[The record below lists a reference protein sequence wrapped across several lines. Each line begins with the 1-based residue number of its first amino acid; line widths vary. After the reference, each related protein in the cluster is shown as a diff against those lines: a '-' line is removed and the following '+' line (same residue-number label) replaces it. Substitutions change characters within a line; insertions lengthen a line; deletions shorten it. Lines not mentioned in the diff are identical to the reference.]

1 MNKLT
6 ILLFFLFAGCIIRE
20 MGYPEKEIWIKCR
33 QELSTSVEWGVA
45 QELKKIDSFKIM
57 QVYFEAAE
65 GGQERLFGKI
75 IKETTNAYK
84 VKRFFLYEND
94 QLKKAN
100 SVNDIMSFKTEKID
114 TMTVYLIPD

>member
-1 MNKLT
+1 
-6 ILLFFLFAGCIIRE
+6 

-94 QLKKAN
+94 QLKKAY

-114 TMTVYLIPD
+114 TMTFYIVPD